1 MSRVGGMAVI
11 TATGPGRCVVFAA
24 AEIFTYV
31 LWQVHER
38 GEHVVEAACL
48 SGIVLCGWD
57 GIGLCGIVWCG
68 RDSIDMCEI
77 VWCGRDNIG
86 MCEIV
91 RILRFLSVSRG

>member
-48 SGIVLCGWD
+48 SGIVWCGWD
-57 GIGLCGIVWCG
+57 GMG
-68 RDSIDMCEI
+68 MCEI

-91 RILRFLSVSRG
+91 RILRFLSVSKLHHPPHRTQETLR